1 MVQRGAAAAG
11 SSRGKIREEH
21 PDELSLLIKRFP
33 GIEADSEWSRR
44 PIWQKV
50 PATKWT
56 ENNAFVE
63 VAGNSGRVH
72 ERRSVYTRLLLSPRT
87 KKIQGDY
94 AEDLRKIGD
103 RKSQIRTDRRPSNSK
118 FKSVCLFSLAGI
130 SEMMYEN

>member
-1 MVQRGAAAAG
+1 MHELPRHDNPPKRGPARRC
-11 SSRGKIREEH
+11 SSRIFPREDSRGTREH

-33 GIEADSEWSRR
+33 GIEADSERRR

-72 ERRSVYTRLLLSPRT
+72 ERVDRCTLAYFFRLVR
-87 KKIQGDY
+87 KKFRETTQGIEQDW
-94 AEDLRKIGD
+94 R
-103 RKSQIRTDRRPSNSK
+103 
-118 FKSVCLFSLAGI
+118 
-130 SEMMYEN
+130 